1 MVQTSSEK
9 LDHNRRLLERLE
21 NDLARV
27 RIRFWIIQRKQK
39 EVDREFTDALDV
51 SHDIQRRI
59 YEIQKE
65 IQNDT

>member
-9 LDHNRRLLERLE
+9 LDHNRRLLERLL
-21 NDLARV
+21 NDLDRV

-39 EVDREFTDALDV
+39 EVDREFADALDV

-65 IQNDT
+65 MQNET

>member
-1 MVQTSSEK
+1 MVPTISEK

-27 RIRFWIIQRKQK
+27 RIRFWIIHRKQK
-39 EVDREFTDALDV
+39 EVDREFADALDV

-65 IQNDT
+65 MQNDA